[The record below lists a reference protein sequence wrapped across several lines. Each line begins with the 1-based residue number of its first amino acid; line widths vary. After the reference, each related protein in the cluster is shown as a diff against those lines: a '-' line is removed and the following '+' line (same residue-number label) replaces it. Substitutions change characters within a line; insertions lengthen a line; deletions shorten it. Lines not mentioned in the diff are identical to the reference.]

1 MAFTAKDV
9 STLRAKT
16 GIGMME
22 CKKALSEANGDM
34 DEAIKILR
42 EKGLKVAEKKADR
55 IAADGIVDILVEGNK
70 AVMIEVNSET
80 DFVAKNAN
88 FQSFVKGLL
97 KTIIENKPADV
108 DALMAC
114 KYTGTDDTV
123 EATLKNKIFEIGEKL
138 TIRRFVEVEGIL
150 NSYIHMGGTIGVIV
164 KADAD
169 NDSDEVKA
177 VLKNVALQIAAMNPK
192 YLDKDS
198 VPASVL
204 EEEKNILLVQINNDE
219 ANAKKPENIKE
230 KMVLGKIGKF
240 YDTNCLLEQEYV
252 KDDSKKVKAYVAD
265 EAKALGINLAINSF
279 YRFEKGE
286 GIEKR
291 SDDLAAEVAKLTG
304 GTN

>member
-22 CKKALSEANGDM
+22 CKKALTEANGDM

-97 KTIIENKPADV
+97 KTILENNPADV

-114 KYTGTDDTV
+114 KFTGTEDTV

-138 TIRRFVEVEGIL
+138 TIRRFVVVEGIL

-204 EEEKNILLVQINNDE
+204 DEEKNILLGQINNDE
-219 ANAKKPENIKE
+219 ANAKKPDSIKE

-291 SDDLAAEVAKLTG
+291 NDDLAAEVAKLTG
-304 GTN
+304 GAN

>member
-1 MAFTAKDV
+1 
-9 STLRAKT
+9 
-16 GIGMME
+16 
-22 CKKALSEANGDM
+22 
-34 DEAIKILR
+34 
-42 EKGLKVAEKKADR
+42 
-55 IAADGIVDILVEGNK
+55 
-70 AVMIEVNSET
+70 
-80 DFVAKNAN
+80 
-88 FQSFVKGLL
+88 
-97 KTIIENKPADV
+97 
-108 DALMAC
+108 
-114 KYTGTDDTV
+114 
-123 EATLKNKIFEIGEKL
+123 
-138 TIRRFVEVEGIL
+138 
-150 NSYIHMGGTIGVIV
+150 
-164 KADAD
+164 
-169 NDSDEVKA
+169 
-177 VLKNVALQIAAMNPK
+177 MNPK

-304 GTN
+304 GAN

>member
-1 MAFTAKDV
+1 
-9 STLRAKT
+9 
-16 GIGMME
+16 
-22 CKKALSEANGDM
+22 
-34 DEAIKILR
+34 
-42 EKGLKVAEKKADR
+42 
-55 IAADGIVDILVEGNK
+55 
-70 AVMIEVNSET
+70 MIEVNSET

-97 KTIIENKPADV
+97 KTILENNPADV

-114 KYTGTDDTV
+114 KFTGTEDTV

-138 TIRRFVEVEGIL
+138 TIRRFVVVEGIL

-204 EEEKNILLVQINNDE
+204 DEEKNILLVQINNDE
-219 ANAKKPENIKE
+219 ANAKKPDSIKE

-291 SDDLAAEVAKLTG
+291 NDDLAAEVAKLTG
-304 GTN
+304 GAN

>member
-97 KTIIENKPADV
+97 KTIIENKPTDV

-123 EATLKNKIFEIGEKL
+123 ETTLKNKIFEIGEKL

-177 VLKNVALQIAAMNPK
+177 VLKNIALQIAAMNPK

-304 GTN
+304 GAN